1 MSGGRSNSAAAGGQS
16 DAGANNKN
24 VTWYIADG
32 DLPEL
37 DPKAHEI
44 FVKYSRLPPDTV
56 QAHVLKKVS
65 LSQEALR
72 HGGLWNSHIT
82 A

>member
-1 MSGGRSNSAAAGGQS
+1 MSGHGSNSADAGAQS

-24 VTWYIADG
+24 VAWYIADG

-37 DPKAHEI
+37 DSKAQEI
-44 FVKYSRLPPDTV
+44 FVKYSHLQPDTV

-65 LSQEALR
+65 LSQKALR
-72 HGGLWNSHIT
+72 HGGL
-82 A
+82 